1 MTARILVV
9 DDDDFILKLLTV
21 ALSRAGH
28 TVFTASDG
36 SEALSQV
43 NGIQPD
49 LIILDV
55 GMPGLDGYE
64 VCRKLRR
71 RPRFA
76 HLPIIM
82 LTANDTLEQKLK
94 GFEAGTDDYMVKPF
108 QPAELEARVQV
119 LLQRKGPVLE
129 SQMAPIEG
137 QITAVFSLRGGAGVS
152 TIATNLALGL
162 VHTWGLPTTLVDM
175 VFTCGHDALMLN
187 LPLHNTWAD
196 LVGVAPEDLDRDTV
210 MQALLS
216 HSTDLQVLAA
226 PPTPEEGDL
235 VSGGLVSSA
244 LGLLTECNHYLVL
257 DLPHDFQERTLIGLD
272 MAHKIMAVMTPDI
285 ASVYGMKRT
294 LEIFDS
300 LGYDPSI
307 ISLVLNQTFERRGV
321 PREAIEDTLGRPVNF
336 AIPFAS
342 EQLVDAINRGVP
354 PVEKSPDSR
363 LGTLF
368 RDIAFD
374 LSKEEHRIEPPAEPA
389 PALEHIT
396 RQLQQYQEE

>member
-1 MTARILVV
+1 LVV
-9 DDDDFILKLLTV
+9 DDDEFVLKLLTV

-28 TVFTASDG
+28 KVFTASDG
-36 SEALSQV
+36 SQALSQV

-55 GMPGLDGYE
+55 GMPGMNGYE
-64 VCRKLRR
+64 VCEKLRR
-71 RPRFA
+71 RPKFA

-119 LLQRKGPVLE
+119 LLQRSTVLE
-129 SQMAPIEG
+129 TQAAPIEG

-175 VFTCGHDALMLN
+175 VFTCGQDALMLN
-187 LPLHNTWAD
+187 LALHATWAD
-196 LVGVAPEDLDRDTV
+196 LAEAALEDLDRDAV
-210 MQALLS
+210 MQALLL

-226 PPTPEEGDL
+226 PPTPEQGDL
-235 VSGGLVSSA
+235 VKAELISGTLE
-244 LGLLTECNHYLVL
+244 LLAESNHYLVL

-272 MAHKIMAVMTPDI
+272 RAHKIVAVMTPDI

-294 LEIFDS
+294 LEVFSS
-300 LGYDPSI
+300 LGYDPSVV
-307 ISLVLNQTFERRGV
+307 SLVLNQTFERRAV
-321 PREAIEDTLGRPVNF
+321 PQEAIEDTLGRAVNF
-336 AIPFAS
+336 VIPFAS
-342 EQLVDAINRGVP
+342 EQLVDAINRGIP
-354 PVEKSPDSR
+354 PVARSPESR
-363 LGTLF
+363 LGTVF
-368 RDIAFD
+368 RDMAFD
-374 LSKEEHRIEPPAEPA
+374 LSKEEHRTEPSEEPA
-389 PALEHIT
+389 PALEQIT
-396 RQLQQYQEE
+396 RQLQQYQQA